1 MFKHSP
7 SNVLVVTDTL
17 ATSDGEPLMFQSK
30 VRPFPHANMIVAGTG
45 VADVVSGWVHFLSTQ
60 ALFRDVRGA
69 DVIATQTLR
78 RLHREVVGDLT
89 GPNLTTTIYHFGFER
104 GSDTAVR
111 YVYRS
116 TKDYVVERVEEP
128 GFGVKPF
135 LSDAPPYEA
144 PEDMQGFV
152 ALAERIRAEQATQA
166 EPIYV
171 GGELHL
177 TALNSGG
184 VQILRLHEFEDF
196 EDNWRAAM
204 LRTANPFG

>member
-1 MFKHSP
+1 MFTHSP

-17 ATSDGEPLMFQSK
+17 ATNDGEPFMFQSK

-45 VADVVSGWVHFLSTQ
+45 VAEVVSGWVHFLSTQ

-78 RLHREVVGDLT
+78 RLHREMVGDLT

-104 GSDTAVR
+104 ESDTAVR

-116 TKDYVVERVEEP
+116 TKDYVAERVEEP

-135 LSDAPPYEA
+135 LDDAAPYEA

-152 ALAERIRAEQATQA
+152 ELAERIRAEQANQA

-184 VQILRLHEFEDF
+184 VQILRLHEFDDYED
-196 EDNWRAAM
+196 DWRAAM
-204 LRTANPFG
+204 LRTANPFA

>member
-1 MFKHSP
+1 
-7 SNVLVVTDTL
+7 
-17 ATSDGEPLMFQSK
+17 MFQSK

-45 VADVVSGWVHFLSTQ
+45 VADVVSGWVHYLSTQ

-78 RLHREVVGDLT
+78 RLHTEVVGDST

-104 GSDTAVR
+104 GSDTTVR

-116 TKDYVVERVEEP
+116 TNDYVAERIEEP

-135 LSDAPPYEA
+135 LSDAPPYD
-144 PEDMQGFV
+144 PPQDMQGFV

-166 EPIYV
+166 EPIFV

-177 TALNSGG
+177 TALDSKG
-184 VQILRLHEFEDF
+184 VQILRLHEFEDY
-196 EDNWRAAM
+196 EDSWRTAM
-204 LRTANPFG
+204 LRTADPFA